1 MKQVADWEDRQAAGA
16 ALEQHR
22 QQELRHWQLLHERD
36 ERQLIE
42 LRQEIERIAGM
53 LLEEAQTATPSL
65 SKAA

>member
-1 MKQVADWEDRQAAGA
+1 MKQVADWEDQQAAAA

-53 LLEEAQTATPSL
+53 LLEESECAKPPL
-65 SKAA
+65 SA